1 MNKTIVKS
9 KRNIVA
15 ALDVGSAKICC
26 AIAEYDGTQESLRLV
41 GIGQY
46 VSQGIK
52 NGVITDME
60 AMEHAILN
68 AVHGAEKMAD
78 VTVKNLFVNISGTH
92 LLAETVDV
100 SVNVQNQDIDDKTV
114 GRILFQGTQANKARD
129 FEIIHA
135 IPLTYTL
142 DGTKGIK
149 DPRGM
154 HGNMLCGTLNV
165 ITASSGPVRNLVS
178 CVHRCHL
185 GINALIAS
193 PLAAGFGSLVED
205 EMDLGVTL
213 IDIGGGT
220 TDMAVFQGSNL
231 MHIDC
236 LPVGGNHITNDLAQ
250 GLSTSLAQAERIK
263 VLYGSAFS
271 RPEDQKEM
279 IMIPQMV
286 EDRYNLSTQMNKAN
300 VTNIIQP
307 RVEEILELVAQKLTE
322 ARMDKLPGRRV
333 VLTGGTS
340 QMPGMRE
347 FASKVLN
354 KQVRIGRPLRI
365 QNLEESYAGPSF
377 SNCAGLLVFAARE
390 ILQSS
395 NNSEPERGVL
405 QKFQNWFKNNF

>member
-1 MNKTIVKS
+1 MNKTIIKS

-41 GIGQY
+41 GIGQH

-78 VTVKNLFVNISGTH
+78 VTVKNVFVNISGTH
-92 LLAETVDV
+92 LLSETVDV
-100 SVNVQNQDIDDKTV
+100 SVNVQGQDIDDKTV
-114 GRILFQGTQANKARD
+114 GRILFQGTQANKTRD

-193 PLAAGFGSLVED
+193 PLAAGFGVLVED

-220 TDMAVFQGSNL
+220 TDIAVFLGSNL

-236 LPVGGNHITNDLAQ
+236 LPVGGSHITSDLAQ

-271 RPEDQKEM
+271 RSEDQKEM

-307 RVEEILELVAQKLTE
+307 RMEEILELVAQKLTE
-322 ARMDKLPGRRV
+322 AQMNKLPGRRV

-347 FASKVLN
+347 FASKILN

-365 QNLEESYAGPSF
+365 QNLEESYAGPAF
-377 SNCAGLLVFAARE
+377 ANCGGLLVFAARE

-395 NNSEPERGVL
+395 NNSAPERGVL